1 MVSRW
6 EGTSPIEAIRGQAP
20 FPYTLSYICNSIL
33 WQSPPSLLQK
43 VSGVSDGV
51 FLCSEQRGKKLLQQ
65 LKDPRKYIQEYPYQS
80 PSFFIMRAMTKVT
93 IERGGEG
100 IAQETYGDQGQQTK
114 AHGKIGRNDPCW
126 CGSGRKY
133 KRCHYPN

>member
-1 MVSRW
+1 
-6 EGTSPIEAIRGQAP
+6 
-20 FPYTLSYICNSIL
+20 
-33 WQSPPSLLQK
+33 LLQK